1 MQTKTD
7 RLTELQAICAP
18 LSSDVQA
25 VITPVLYDIV
35 YEEEMLQKFR
45 DNPKTK
51 TNAAMNKAYRQMK
64 QLYQADIKLILWQL
78 RQNETSAADDLL
90 EKLREFE

>member
-1 MQTKTD
+1 MT
-7 RLTELQAICAP
+7 RLEQLKSYIAVLPEDIQAI
-18 LSSDVQA
+18 LL
-25 VITPVLYDIV
+25 PVLKDIV

-51 TNAAMNKAYRQMK
+51 TNAAMNKAYRQTK
-64 QLYQADIKLILWQL
+64 QIYQADIKMLLWQL

-90 EKLREFE
+90 AKLAEFE